1 MCPDAGTM
9 NLAVG
14 NHCTGVVCNQWREG
28 VFSVVQGTQSHTSST
43 ELGCGGAIAAVPGA
57 QGLPGTPENPLHT
70 VLTVPNFIT
79 LCRLILTGVFLW
91 MYPHENLRFPAT
103 VIFVV
108 AACTDWFDGQI
119 ARRFHQVSVFGKR
132 FDPVMDRVL
141 IFSGVLA
148 LVMARL
154 IPLWVV
160 VFLVLR
166 DVYLAVGGLILRK
179 VCDVTLDVCYV
190 GKACTFVLMAGFA
203 VVLFGLFPVKGLGL
217 VDVPWLPGF
226 GFGEVSF
233 GMWLIYVGCV
243 LSFSAAFVYTV
254 RGVRAMRHYLEHGH
268 LA

>member
-1 MCPDAGTM
+1 M
-9 NLAVG
+9 
-14 NHCTGVVCNQWREG
+14 
-28 VFSVVQGTQSHTSST
+28 VQGTQSHTSST
-43 ELGCGGAIAAVPGA
+43 EPGCGGAIAAVPAA

-108 AACTDWFDGQI
+108 
-119 ARRFHQVSVFGKR
+119 
-132 FDPVMDRVL
+132 L

-148 LVMARL
+148 LVMAHL

-254 RGVRAMRHYLEHGH
+254 RGVRAMRHYLEHRR